1 MLIHVQTFKQN
12 QESKDEFLFRLPQT
26 CDSNTRD
33 SNTQD
38 SNAKVYSISKRNLC
52 SAVQM
57 LQQNEC
63 TSILSNSQFSLT
75 LRNQGAN
82 KFSVTF
88 DTRDSSYTAECT
100 PHCELSQQFQSSS
113 LPSLLAYLH
122 HQKVPN
128 YNECVLL
135 SGKMQNTFGFLSHN
149 ATELSIVPKRIDD
162 TFLLD
167 NATTISKLTDM
178 FNSKLH
184 NSLRE
189 RALMRN
195 TSAEQAHGATNVFSA
210 SYAAL
215 QLKLAAIFCAT
226 ALKDNSCICHVTQ
239 GMISDMSPDMQKSL
253 YEGAEPD
260 KHYVTLLLKGNS
272 LEERICRIN
281 LAVRFFP
288 PTHPFTSN
296 KMQTAMALNASRCH
310 TGVLVLT
317 GVRNNVAAAIYHNSD
332 TQTVQQNKLALAAYM
347 GVL

>member
-12 QESKDEFLFRLPQT
+12 QESKDEFLFRLPHA
-26 CDSNTRD
+26 CDA
-33 SNTQD
+33 
-38 SNAKVYSISKRNLC
+38 NAQVYSISKRNLC
-52 SAVQM
+52 SAMQM

-63 TSILSNSQFSLT
+63 TSILSNAEFSLT
-75 LRNQGAN
+75 LRNQGGN
-82 KFSVTF
+82 NFSVTYS
-88 DTRDSSYTAECT
+88 TRDSSYTAECT
-100 PHCELSQQFQSSS
+100 PHCDFSPQFESSS

-122 HQKVPN
+122 NQKVPN

-149 ATELSIVPKRIDD
+149 ATELSIVPRRIDD
-162 TFLLD
+162 TFLLY

-178 FNSKLH
+178 LNSKLQ

-195 TSAEQAHGATNVFSA
+195 TSAEHIPTNVFSA

-215 QLKLAAIFCAT
+215 QLKLASIFCAT
-226 ALKDNSCICHVTQ
+226 ALKDNSCIWHVTQ
-239 GMISDMSPDMQKSL
+239 GMMSDMSPDIQKSL

-272 LEERICRIN
+272 MEERICRIN

-288 PTHPFTSN
+288 PAHPFTTN
-296 KMQTAMALNASRCH
+296 KMPTAMALNASQCH

-317 GVRNNVAAAIYHNSD
+317 GVRNNIAAVIYHNSD
-332 TQTVQQNKLALAAYM
+332 TQTVYQNKLALAAYM